1 MNPTDRLGNLPRNPL
16 QRRARMGSRLV
27 AGRVSR
33 VSVLAATG
41 ALVLGGTLALS
52 PAAEA
57 STTVSGYVTCVDE
70 LNVEGVWIQ
79 ASGGSGYASWSDA
92 GAGYYAHYS
101 RGGISGSWT
110 VHVGCGGSTS
120 KWRYTPDG
128 FQNVTGS
135 NASWTCYTP
144 DDGTS
149 TYGCQLT

>member
-1 MNPTDRLGNLPRNPL
+1 MPE
-16 QRRARMGSRLV
+16 RMQTR
-27 AGRVSR
+27 
-33 VSVLAATG
+33 VLAHKATRTVALTAAG
-41 ALVLGGTLALS
+41 ILALAGSLVLA

-79 ASGGSGYASWSDA
+79 ASGGSGYASWSTS
-92 GAGYYAHYS
+92 GAGYNAHYS
-101 RGGISGSWT
+101 RAGISGSWT

-120 KWRYTPDG
+120 TWKYTPDG
-128 FQNVTGS
+128 FQSVTQS
-135 NASWTCYTP
+135 VASWTCYTP